1 MTAETEAIKAQIL
14 STGNAEI
21 LLEENDSFN
30 HSFNKYIGNC
40 TRYKIQFASLM
51 QARERWQIPRWS
63 CPLLLAQYFQRL
75 RPGR

>member
-1 MTAETEAIKAQIL
+1 MYLFYLTLK
-14 STGNAEI
+14 TGNCKIALGI
-21 LLEENDSFN
+21 FVYSVVLTF
-30 HSFNKYIGNC
+30 I
-40 TRYKIQFASLM
+40 YKIQFASLM